1 MYGVCV
7 WGGLHLH
14 LIDGVALP
22 QRTELL
28 EAFLQPFVEGAVGGA
43 AADADGAGD
52 GAVIVGGAGAVR
64 VWRCVVELEPIC
76 TAAIWIPRWR
86 PNLHTIRPV
95 PFKEGVLYDGHLLL

>member
-7 WGGLHLH
+7 GGGLHLH

-43 AADADGAGD
+43 AADADGGATD
-52 GAVIVGGAGAVR
+52 GADAAGSPDQ
-64 VWRCVVELEPIC
+64 VETPPLP
-76 TAAIWIPRWR
+76 
-86 PNLHTIRPV
+86 PV
-95 PFKEGVLYDGHLLL
+95 LTGHVSSLLPY